1 MSLDRSFRR
10 TSGRRLAILI
20 PTLGGGGA
28 ERVSVLLSS
37 GFLDS
42 GCGVD
47 LLLRDLVCSYPDDLP
62 AGVRL
67 FFVAHRNADETRRA
81 FERLPVAPE
90 ALTSETPR
98 LSFRFPRLALS
109 RAVKRDQLTL
119 MTSSSLPSW
128 AVAIGAYID
137 RQRPD
142 AILAMLTSSVAAATM
157 GVRIASHRVRTV
169 AVLHNVFRSRREI
182 RRARRSYPH
191 ADAAVGVSLGV
202 SSELA
207 RYSGVSHDQLHT
219 VYNPAVPA
227 DLPRLVR
234 ETPAHRWIREPGP
247 PLIISAGRL
256 HRQKDFP
263 SLLAAFAQLLAQQPA
278 RLIVLGEGP
287 ERSYLLRLAH
297 ELGISEH
304 IDFPGFVGNPY
315 AYMARARLFVLSS
328 RHEGLPTVLIEA
340 MACGCP
346 VVSTDCPFGPDE
358 ILERGRWGELVPVGD
373 PPALAGAMTRAL
385 NSSPRKAALRKRA
398 SFFSLE
404 NAVTRYK
411 ELLFG

>member
-1 MSLDRSFRR
+1 MSPDRSSRR
-10 TSGRRLAILI
+10 ASGRRVAILI

-37 GFLDS
+37 GLLDS
-42 GCGVD
+42 GCEVD
-47 LLLRDLVCSYPDDLP
+47 VLLQDLVCSYPDDLP

-67 FFVAHRNADETRRA
+67 FFVAHRSVDETRRA
-81 FERLPVAPE
+81 LEQLPVTPR
-90 ALTSETPR
+90 ALTSEPPR
-98 LSFRFPRLALS
+98 LSLRFPRLALS
-109 RAVKRDQLTL
+109 AAVKRDQLAL
-119 MTSSSLPSW
+119 LTSTSLPRW

-142 AILAMLTSSVAAATM
+142 AILAMLTPSVAAATM
-157 GVRIASHRVRTV
+157 GVRMASHRARTV

-207 RYSGVSHDQLHT
+207 KHSGLSRDRIHT

-227 DLPRLVR
+227 NLPRLVR

-263 SLLAAFAQLLAQQPA
+263 SLLAAFAQLLALQPA

-287 ERSYLLRLAH
+287 QRPYLLKLAH

-304 IDFPGFVGNPY
+304 VDFPGFVENPY
-315 AYMARARLFVLSS
+315 AYMAKARLFVLSS
-328 RHEGLPTVLIEA
+328 RHEGLSNVLIEA

-358 ILERGRWGELVPVGD
+358 VLERGRWGELVPVGD
-373 PPALAGAMTRAL
+373 PPALAGAMARAL
-385 NSSPRKAALRKRA
+385 NVSPRKDVLQKRA
-398 SFFSLE
+398 NFFSLK
-404 NAVTRYK
+404 NAVTRYE